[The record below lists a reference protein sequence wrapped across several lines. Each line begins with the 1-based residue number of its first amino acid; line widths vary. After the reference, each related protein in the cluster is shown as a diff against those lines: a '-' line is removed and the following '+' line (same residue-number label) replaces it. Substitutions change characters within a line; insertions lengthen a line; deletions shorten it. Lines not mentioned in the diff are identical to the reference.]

1 VFLQVVMLGFRV
13 EVLVGEGLIVN
24 LFGDEKLLNQAS
36 VGMLLNQVGEGV
48 LELGGSI
55 LGDGLRLRV

>member
-1 VFLQVVMLGFRV
+1 MFLQVVVLGFRV
-13 EVLVGEGLIVN
+13 EVLVGEGLFVN

-36 VGMLLNQVGEGV
+36 VGMLLNLVGEGV
-48 LELGGSI
+48 LELGGCI

>member
-1 VFLQVVMLGFRV
+1 MFLQVVVLGFRV
-13 EVLVGEGLIVN
+13 EVLVGEGLFVN

-36 VGMLLNQVGEGV
+36 VGMLLNLVGEGV